1 MISFNENFL
10 FQIKKFEAEH
20 RGPVLYIAEKILK
33 RRHSGCG
40 DREYL
45 VKWQG
50 YDVAEST
57 WEPLENL
64 LGNETLYEFERN
76 VAEMTKLINK
86 VSTPNIL
93 NCKTV
98 SV

>member
-1 MISFNENFL
+1 LF
-10 FQIKKFEAEH
+10 FQIKQFEAEH
-20 RGPVLYIAEKILK
+20 HGSVLYIAEKILK
-33 RRHSGCG
+33 LRLSGRG
-40 DREYL
+40 EREYL

-76 VAEMTKLINK
+76 VLEMTKLVNK
-86 VSTPNIL
+86 VS
-93 NCKTV
+93 KFRH
-98 SV
+98 S